1 MWGSFDFAAWDCED
15 VLLYGPNR
23 IKQLNIAYSESL
35 NAYTESLRKITL
47 LCNLMKNQK
56 AKEFILHGAGRR
68 LSLIHQCIRNIF
80 RIYPP
85 SRITPLTL
93 IELHEIS
100 LNLHAFFINLSGI
113 YDNLAWA
120 LVLERDLSQQNNKF
134 NVTLYKRPKK
144 VKVSTTDVSQPAEP
158 PLVAKEPEDDDS
170 DGEIYIANEAIL
182 TKEFAEYLNG
192 ENINKWLNKYL
203 RQYRDALAHQI
214 PVYVPPGITEKG
226 EEVLCPYFR
235 GSMYNKTAVEM
246 HVQLLADFNTVV
258 ELIEKY
264 AELEFPKYKS

>member
-1 MWGSFDFAAWDCED
+1 MAF
-15 VLLYGPNR
+15 GPNR
-23 IKQLNIAYSESL
+23 IKQLEDGYGEVITAYAESH
-35 NAYTESLRKITL
+35 RKIIL

-68 LSLIHQCIRNIF
+68 LAIIHQCINNVF
-80 RIYPP
+80 NIYPP
-85 SRITPLTL
+85 SRSVPLNPF
-93 IELHEIS
+93 ELHEIS

-120 LVLERDLSQQNNKF
+120 LVLERNLSQQTNKF
-134 NVTLYKRPKK
+134 NVTLYRKPKK
-144 VKVSTTDVSQPAEP
+144 EKIAADMTQPEPKPDVEP
-158 PLVAKEPEDDDS
+158 PLVAKDTDEDDS
-170 DGEIYIANEAIL
+170 DGETYVANDAIL
-182 TKEFAEYLNG
+182 TKEFTAYLNS

-214 PVYVPPGITEKG
+214 PVYVPPGVDEKG
-226 EEVLCPYFR
+226 QEVICPYFR
-235 GSMYNKTAVEM
+235 GSMHNKTAVEM

-264 AELEFPKYKS
+264 AELEFPKYKAVKK